1 MNGLQEAGT
10 SPSNEI
16 KRIGACLSVL
26 FGLCEKIRTSG
37 LGADFPRLRSGGR
50 PLSDF
55 QTIHRMV
62 WIANNATA
70 RKSPGRTAVAGNRL
84 PPVDLL
90 FEHPPDVQNGE
101 IRHRKSTPLRL
112 QEAGTSPSNEIKRI
126 GVCLSVLF
134 GLGEKIRTSG
144 LGADFPSHTLGR
156 PPVVRLPNH
165 PPDGLDRKQ
174 CDRKEGPG
182 ADCCCRQQT
191 AAR

>member
-1 MNGLQEAGT
+1 M
-10 SPSNEI
+10 
-16 KRIGACLSVL
+16 
-26 FGLCEKIRTSG
+26 
-37 LGADFPRLRSGGR
+37 
-50 PLSDF
+50 SDF

-101 IRHRKSTPLRL
+101 IRHRISTPLRV

-126 GVCLSVLF
+126 GACLSVLF

-156 PPVVRLPNH
+156 PPVDLLFDRS
-165 PPDGLDRKQ
+165 PDGRNDALRHRKSTPLRVQ
-174 CDRKEGPG
+174 EAGTSPSNEIKRIG
-182 ADCCCRQQT
+182 ACLSVLFGLGEKIRTSGLLNPIQARYQT
-191 AAR
+191 ALHPVA